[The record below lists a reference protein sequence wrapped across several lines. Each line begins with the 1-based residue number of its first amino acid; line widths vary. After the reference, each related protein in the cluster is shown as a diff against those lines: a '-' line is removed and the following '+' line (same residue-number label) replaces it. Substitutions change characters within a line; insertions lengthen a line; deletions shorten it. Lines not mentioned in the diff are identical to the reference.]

1 MSWDA
6 AARTAR
12 VLGEGERLPRLGED
26 ALDERHMAALE
37 RLRVIY
43 GYPKGEPLASF
54 FATLANSPEFFAGYI
69 SLGVAA
75 TEQSALSRRIRELA
89 VLRAGWLYGAPYM
102 WGEHVHATRAALFTS
117 EEIDRITVGSQAQ
130 GWDELER
137 AVLRAVE
144 ELHGDAMISD
154 ATWDELSEHLD
165 SRQLL
170 ELPILVG
177 HYATTAFL
185 QNSLRTRLNDHN
197 PGLTAR

>member
-1 MSWDA
+1 MRWDA
-6 AARTAR
+6 AARTEQ
-12 VLGEGERLPRLGED
+12 VIGGSERLAPLTED
-26 ALDERHMAALE
+26 ELDERHLSAIE
-37 RLRVIY
+37 RLRIIY
-43 GYPKGEPLASF
+43 NYPEGTPLAQF

-69 SLGVAA
+69 GLGVTA
-75 TEQSALSRRIRELA
+75 TDRSALPRRTRELA

-102 WGEHVHATRAALFTS
+102 WGEHVYRTRDSLFTP
-117 EEIDRITVGSQAQ
+117 EEIERITLGSQAE
-130 GWDELER
+130 GWADFDR

-154 ATWDELSEHLD
+154 ATWEALKNHLD

-177 HYATTAFL
+177 HYAMTAFV
-185 QNSLRTRLNDHN
+185 QNSLRTGLNPYN